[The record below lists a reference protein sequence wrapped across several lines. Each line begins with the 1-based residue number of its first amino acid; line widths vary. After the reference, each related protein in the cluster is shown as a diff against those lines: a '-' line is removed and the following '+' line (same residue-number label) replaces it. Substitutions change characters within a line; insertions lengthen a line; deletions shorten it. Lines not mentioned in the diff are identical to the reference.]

1 MFQLKVTVN
10 DSLRFF
16 WIFFLWIIF
25 EVSFISNVS
34 TSFFSGGGAWG
45 ALILIEGFFMEPYAP
60 HYGKSCIQWLMD
72 SSYVDNAHMVLA
84 QAMTCLRYFSQIL
97 KVISYYIYIC
107 IYIYVY
113 IYYIYIYYIYV
124 FCKEMYMCIFI
135 YILYIYIYIIYIFI
149 YIRSIMKGINSWKS
163 NLFLFLFS
171 PPWFSIILEVCLH

>member
-1 MFQLKVTVN
+1 M
-10 DSLRFF
+10 
-16 WIFFLWIIF
+16 
-25 EVSFISNVS
+25 S

-72 SSYVDNAHMVLA
+72 SSYVGNAHMVLA

-107 IYIYVY
+107 IYIYIY
-113 IYYIYIYYIYV
+113 IIYIYYIYV

-135 YILYIYIYIIYIFI
+135 YILYIYIYYIYL
-149 YIRSIMKGINSWKS
+149 YISDQ
-163 NLFLFLFS
+163 L
-171 PPWFSIILEVCLH
+171 

>member
-25 EVSFISNVS
+25 EVSFIFNVS

-84 QAMTCLRYFSQIL
+84 QAMNCLRYFSQIL
-97 KVISYYIYIC
+97 KVILYYIYIC
-107 IYIYVY
+107 IYIY
-113 IYYIYIYYIYV
+113 IYYIYII
-124 FCKEMYMCIFI
+124 FMYFVKKCICVYLHI
-135 YILYIYIYIIYIFI
+135 IYIYITYIYI
-149 YIRSIMKGINSWKS
+149 SDQ
-163 NLFLFLFS
+163 
-171 PPWFSIILEVCLH
+171 